1 MDDEFHDLLNADDTD
16 ELIIYIVNKY
26 IAYKP
31 TVSGEVQWSTER
43 EGTPGKLTFT
53 VVKDGVIDF
62 QEGNTVKLFY
72 KKQPVFWGY
81 VFEKNRDKGST
92 IKVTAYDQ
100 LRYLKNK
107 DTFKLENSTVSQFV
121 KMIVEDFGLKCGEI
135 DDTEYVIAQNL
146 MDNKTLFDM
155 IQENLDTT
163 LINTKKLYILYDN
176 FGRINLKNLDN
187 MYTLGLVDES
197 KLENFDY
204 TSSID
209 GETYNFIKILYTNDT
224 TGEREAYKAKDTEN
238 MKNWGML
245 QYFDTADSPEGLKE
259 RAETLLKLYDKKTRK
274 LSLKNVIGDVRV
286 RAGCGLKVKLGLGDI
301 SIDNKFVCESV
312 THTFKE
318 GKHLMDI
325 TLWGND
331 IFG

>member
-1 MDDEFHDLLNADDTD
+1 M
-16 ELIIYIVNKY
+16 
-26 IAYKP
+26 
-31 TVSGEVQWSTER
+31 
-43 EGTPGKLTFT
+43 
-53 VVKDGVIDF
+53 
-62 QEGNTVKLFY
+62 
-72 KKQPVFWGY
+72 
-81 VFEKNRDKGST
+81 
-92 IKVTAYDQ
+92 
-100 LRYLKNK
+100 
-107 DTFKLENSTVSQFV
+107 SQFV